1 MMNEQEMMREFQKPF
16 AANEVEWRVQ
26 RCGVSNGKPWAFVLC
41 YLTNRAIQNRLDEVA
56 GLANWRNEFTKWG
69 EKSTLCGISIRIGGE
84 WITKYDGASETD
96 IEAVKGGFSD
106 SMKRAAVQWGMGRY
120 LYNLTENFAICSFE
134 RQNGPEWNRATA
146 DGKPFYWKA
155 PALPDWALPGH
166 SDGGKAPAG
175 MTTGQTQKAS
185 PQAPAQPQNGQNQPS
200 PRATAEERAALLV
213 KFMQSL
219 GVQREEIE
227 AAIGAR
233 VEEFTP
239 QETGI
244 VRDAA
249 KIMKARNVDFQT
261 AVTEVTR

>member
-166 SDGGKAPAG
+166 SDGGKAQTG
-175 MTTGQTQKAS
+175 MTTGQTPKAA
-185 PQAPAQPQNGQNQPS
+185 PQAPAQTQNQAT
-200 PRATAEERAALLV
+200 PRATAEERAGLLV

-233 VEEFTP
+233 VEDFTP
-239 QETGI
+239 EETGI
-244 VRDAA
+244 IREAA
-249 KIMKARNVDFQT
+249 KIMRNKQIDFQA
-261 AVTEVTR
+261 AVAEVTR

>member
-1 MMNEQEMMREFQKPF
+1 MKE
-16 AANEVEWRVQ
+16 
-26 RCGVSNGKPWAFVLC
+26 LI
-41 YLTNRAIQNRLDEVA
+41 AIQSELKAPKGQTNK
-56 GLANWRNEFTKWG
+56 F
-69 EKSTLCGISIRIGGE
+69 GGYNYRSCE
-84 WITKYDGASETD
+84 D
-96 IEAVKGGFSD
+96 ILEAVKPLLAKHNAALTLSD
-106 SMKRAAVQWGMGRY
+106 EIVRIGDDTFVK
-120 LYNLTENFAICSFE
+120 
-134 RQNGPEWNRATA
+134 ATA
-146 DGKPFYWKA
+146 TFYSSSEPVSVSAFARHPRDKKGMDDSQITGATSSYARKYALNGLFCIDDTKDADATNDHGKGGS
-155 PALPDWALPGH
+155 GH

-175 MTTGQTQKAS
+175 MTTGQTQKAT
-185 PQAPAQPQNGQNQPS
+185 PQATAQPQNGQNPPS

-249 KIMKARNVDFQT
+249 KIMKARGVDFHT